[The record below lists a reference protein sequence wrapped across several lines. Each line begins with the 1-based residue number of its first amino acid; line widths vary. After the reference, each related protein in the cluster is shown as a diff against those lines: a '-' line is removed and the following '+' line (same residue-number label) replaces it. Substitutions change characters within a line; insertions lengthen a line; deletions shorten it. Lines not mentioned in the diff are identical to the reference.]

1 MQKISFYIYVYIYRR
16 ARAPIHSPI
25 SLSHPMMDSNS
36 TTLTAPSGRDQI
48 QNPIAS
54 SYVLNGKIMFCSV
67 ILLFVVVFI
76 LVCFHSYA
84 SWLRYRHRHRYRY
97 RHRHRRAHRLFFL
110 SSGANTMNT
119 APPHAHQALDLS
131 ILKRIPAFVYSPN
144 IEDPKEPLDCAVC
157 LSEFEDNENGRVL
170 PKCRHVFHVDCIDMW
185 FQSHSNCPLCR
196 APVQLDITLVHP
208 LVQVEEV
215 VSVIEPTERDLG
227 VVHQMGC
234 SSSSSSSSSLPQLES
249 VSVEIPRAREN
260 FRGLDDMGLSLTNER
275 NGFKSP
281 GNRVLTLKR
290 IWSI

>member
-1 MQKISFYIYVYIYRR
+1 
-16 ARAPIHSPI
+16 
-25 SLSHPMMDSNS
+25 MMDSNS
-36 TTLTAPSGRDQI
+36 TTLTAPSGLDQI
-48 QNPIAS
+48 QNPSAS

-97 RHRHRRAHRLFFL
+97 RHRHRHRRAHRLFFL

-275 NGFKSP
+275 NRFKSP